1 MYPLRSHVT
10 SVVYFNGEALQHR
23 GVTFQPWPFRE
34 DLQFNCQASEARLH
48 VVKFNSFVVIK
59 DKSPALPDMV
69 LWDEAF
75 RLSTSDP
82 SVKRSTEK
90 VDRESF
96 ELTSKFLKLLKP
108 TGCDVI
114 QLSPDQS
121 SGAIEKL
128 QRNISKWH
136 QTGTH
141 LVGVEGEGSLEEM
154 RRMIQERVSKTR
166 PGKKQKFGI
175 ICEFESTMHKIKHRD
190 YLRVWH

>member
-10 SVVYFNGEALQHR
+10 SVVYFNGEALQQR
-23 GVTFQPWPFRE
+23 RVTFQPWPFRE
-34 DLQFNCQASEARLH
+34 DLQFNCQASEAGLH

-114 QLSPDQS
+114 TQ
-121 SGAIEKL
+121 
-128 QRNISKWH
+128 
-136 QTGTH
+136 
-141 LVGVEGEGSLEEM
+141 EGL
-154 RRMIQERVSKTR
+154 
-166 PGKKQKFGI
+166 
-175 ICEFESTMHKIKHRD
+175 
-190 YLRVWH
+190 